1 MDRRTRLLLLS
12 FVLAVIVA
20 GHAFVLA
27 KLWDQVLAGGADFT
41 AFHAAGRIVNDGEG
55 ARLYRWE
62 TQQTFQNS
70 YPWRKEPLLFY
81 HPPFEVLLFLP
92 LAQLSFS
99 SAFLIWF
106 LLNLFLVGAC
116 ALVRH
121 PEDLVDP
128 ESTLLRA
135 IGILMFYPV
144 MLCLIQGQ
152 DSILLLL
159 LFSLA
164 FVGLKK
170 GHQLRSGCFLG
181 LALFKFQFVLPL
193 LFVFLVT
200 RKIRVVAGV
209 LLTLLALAVVSVPLV
224 GWEGLAD
231 YPRFLLESNRSLAR
245 GTIHPESMPSLR
257 GFLSLVGN
265 GLPTSALTAVTAALS
280 AGLLI
285 LCARLWPEDGEKWD
299 SRFDLAFA
307 LSVVLSVLAG
317 YHVNGH
323 DLTLLILPI
332 GLVVRHLRMTRT
344 QKQSRHRLLV
354 ALLTALF
361 IPSFLLPGNVLPPG
375 LAFWGML
382 LLSVAIMLEM
392 KAQRRL
398 APTR

>member
-1 MDRRTRLLLLS
+1 MGRRTRLLLLS
-12 FVLAVIVA
+12 FVLAGIVA

-81 HPPFEVLLFLP
+81 HPPFEVLLFMP
-92 LAQLSFS
+92 LAQLPFP
-99 SAFLIWF
+99 SAFPIWF
-106 LLNLFLVGAC
+106 LLNLLLVGAC

-121 PEDLVDP
+121 PEDPRDSQ
-128 ESTLLRA
+128 STLVRA
-135 IGILMFYPV
+135 IAILMFYPV

-164 FVGLKK
+164 FVELRKS
-170 GHQLRSGCFLG
+170 HQLRSGCFLG

-200 RKIRVVAGV
+200 KKTRVVAGA
-209 LLTLLALAVVSVPLV
+209 LLTLLALTVVSVPLV
-224 GWEGLAD
+224 GWQGLAD

-257 GFLSLVGN
+257 GFLSLLGN
-265 GLPTSALTAVTAALS
+265 GLPASALTAVTAALS
-280 AGLLI
+280 AGLLFV
-285 LCARLWPEDGEKWD
+285 CARLWPEERKTRD

-307 LSVVLSVLAG
+307 LSVVLSVLVG

-323 DLTLLILPI
+323 DLTLLILPV
-332 GLVVRHLRMTRT
+332 GLVVRHLGMTRT
-344 QKQSRHRLLV
+344 QKQSARRLLMP
-354 ALLTALF
+354 LLTALF
-361 IPSFLLPGNVLPPG
+361 IPSFLLPGNILPPG
-375 LAFWGML
+375 LAFWAML

-392 KAQRRL
+392 KAQGRMEPAR
-398 APTR
+398 